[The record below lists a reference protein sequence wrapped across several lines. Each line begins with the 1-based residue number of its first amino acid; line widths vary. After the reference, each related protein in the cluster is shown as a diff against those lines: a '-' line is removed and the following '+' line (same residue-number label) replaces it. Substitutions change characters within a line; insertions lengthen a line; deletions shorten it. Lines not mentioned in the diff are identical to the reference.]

1 VIEVI
6 GFDGDDTLWHNE
18 TVFSLT
24 QARFRELLAPHVSGD
39 DVDRRLFETERRNL
53 TLFGYGVKGFT
64 LSMIETA
71 IELTDGRLSGSEVRS
86 ILDAGKAMLDHPVE
100 LLEGVR
106 DCIRAVAPGR
116 TVLLVTKGDLFD
128 QESKLARSG
137 LAEEFDGVE
146 VVSEKD
152 EATYRRVLAR
162 HGADPSTFLMV
173 GNSLRS
179 DVLPAVGIGARAV
192 HVPYEITWAHEVVD
206 APPGEGQRWWTA
218 PHLGEVCGIVER
230 LERLE
235 GPSGR

>member
-1 VIEVI
+1 MIEVI

-24 QARFRELLAPHVSGD
+24 QARFRELLAPHVSSD

-53 TLFGYGVKGFT
+53 SIFGYGVKGFT

-71 IELTDGRLSGSEVRS
+71 IELTGGRIDGEEVRE
-86 ILDAGKAMLDHPVE
+86 ILDAGKAMLAHPVE

-116 TVLLVTKGDLFD
+116 TVLLITKGDLFD

-152 EATYRRVLAR
+152 GATYRRVLAR
-162 HGADPSTFLMV
+162 HGADPSSFLMV

-179 DVLPAVGIGARAV
+179 DVLPALDIGARAV
-192 HVPYEITWAHEVVD
+192 HVPYQITWQHEVVD
-206 APPGEGQRWWTA
+206 APAGEGERWFTVGQ
-218 PHLGEVCGIVER
+218 LGEVCELVDR
-230 LERLE
+230 L
-235 GPSGR
+235 